1 MLGARLTNLGADTIM
16 NRLPKVATR
25 CALTLLVAALLTGC
39 AARQQPLY
47 YWGDYQ
53 PQIYGHFKAEKGPD
67 EQIQALEK
75 VREQAKA
82 QAKPLPPGLQAHLAM
97 LYGQTGRPERLIENL
112 EAEKTQFPESST
124 FMDFLL
130 KKSAP

>member
-1 MLGARLTNLGADTIM
+1 MNCFPKLT
-16 NRLPKVATR
+16 RR
-25 CALTLLVAALLTGC
+25 CALTLLATALLTGC

-47 YWGDYQ
+47 FWGDYQ
-53 PQIYGHFKAEKGPD
+53 PQIYGHFRAEKGPE
-67 EQIQALEK
+67 EQILALEK

-82 QAKPLPPGLQAHLAM
+82 QGKQLPPGLQAHLAM
-97 LYGQTGRPERLIENL
+97 LYGQTGRSERLIENL
-112 EAEKTQFPESST
+112 EAEKAQFPESST

>member
-1 MLGARLTNLGADTIM
+1 MKRY
-16 NRLPKVATR
+16 PKTTTR
-25 CALTLLVAALLTGC
+25 FALTLLATALLTGC

-53 PQIYGHFKAEKGPD
+53 PQVYGHFKAEKGPD
-67 EQIQALEK
+67 EQILALEE

-82 QAKPLPPGLQAHLAM
+82 QGKLLPPGFQAHLAM
-97 LYGQTGRPERLIENL
+97 LYGQTGRSERLIENL

-130 KKSAP
+130 KKSTP